1 MTRFVP
7 PAAAIVLLLAR
18 PALPA
23 QVDISACRGMYDVLE
38 AMRSG
43 ASRETVSARLDA
55 LLQTRPYQVMFRHY
69 NRSWRPNHLPP
80 DVFKRM
86 ILSLQFP
93 DAYHA
98 GENER
103 ADTMRTRWTKFY
115 PDLAA
120 YESQLRQLSS
130 ADLPRLIADG
140 VRYAQ
145 GWLPDGW
152 TIPDFYFPVV
162 PNGGSPAFTIDDA
175 QGYDFLQLSQ
185 AKPGQIDLQWLVGTI
200 AHESHHLGLRSTT
213 PASLSASEAMAYN
226 VVSLCVAEGAA
237 TAFISGPPEG
247 CAPAVPGVPFHI
259 FTPELTAVWKE
270 HVAEEPDILARQVA
284 LLGREVA
291 GRLTEEELA
300 AELRDYWLAG
310 SVGRAYVLGGTCSRR
325 SIWPSARRESCPCSR
340 TRARSSRRTT
350 PRSPPGPKRSGA
362 VLASRRPRSGRPS
375 PSASRRRPLPC
386 PDEFRNAR
394 FIFRKH
400 AALFRDLAHAALGLV
415 LATSP
420 SSGPAL

>member
-1 MTRFVP
+1 MKMTRFVT
-7 PAAAIVLLLAR
+7 PAVAMVLLLAR

-23 QVDISACRGMYDVLE
+23 QVDVSACRGMYEVLE
-38 AMRSG
+38 AMRGG

-55 LLQTRPYQVMFRHY
+55 LLHSRPYQVMFRHY

-93 DAYHA
+93 DAYRA

-103 ADTMRTRWTKFY
+103 ADTMRQRWTKFY

-120 YESQLRQLSS
+120 YEGQLRQLES
-130 ADLPRLIADG
+130 ADLPRLIAEG

-175 QGYDFLQLSQ
+175 QGYDFLQLSR
-185 AKPGQIDLQWLVGTI
+185 AVSGQIDLQWLVGTI
-200 AHESHHLGLRSTT
+200 AHESHHLGMRSTT
-213 PASLSASEAMAYN
+213 PAPLTPPEAMAYS
-226 VVSLCVAEGAA
+226 VVNLCVPEGAA

-247 CAPAVPGVPFHI
+247 CAPAVPGVPFHV
-259 FTPELTAVWKE
+259 FTPELTAPWKQ
-270 HVAEEPDILARQVA
+270 HVAEEAAILARQVA
-284 LLGREVA
+284 LLDRAAA

-300 AELRDYWLAG
+300 AEMRDYWLAG
-310 SVGRAYVLGGTCSRR
+310 SVGRAYVLGADMFAAIHLAFGKERVLSVLQDPRTLFEAYNAALA
-325 SIWPSARRESCPCSR
+325 ARPEALGRCPR
-340 TRARSSRRTT
+340 VPDA
-350 PRSPPGPKRSGA
+350 A
-362 VLASRRPRSGRPS
+362 VRQALAIGRPAAIS
-375 PSASRRRPLPC
+375 PAP
-386 PDEFRNAR
+386 
-394 FIFRKH
+394 
-400 AALFRDLAHAALGLV
+400 
-415 LATSP
+415 
-420 SSGPAL
+420 

>member
-1 MTRFVP
+1 PGIFPPSRPGSRAWSRPNDSSADPLFTVAPPPPPSPESPFGRNQSAVRVVKIKRMTRFVP

-130 ADLPRLIADG
+130 AYLPRLIADG

-145 GWLPDGW
+145 GW
-152 TIPDFYFPVV
+152 
-162 PNGGSPAFTIDDA
+162 
-175 QGYDFLQLSQ
+175 
-185 AKPGQIDLQWLVGTI
+185 
-200 AHESHHLGLRSTT
+200 
-213 PASLSASEAMAYN
+213 
-226 VVSLCVAEGAA
+226 
-237 TAFISGPPEG
+237 
-247 CAPAVPGVPFHI
+247 
-259 FTPELTAVWKE
+259 
-270 HVAEEPDILARQVA
+270 
-284 LLGREVA
+284 
-291 GRLTEEELA
+291 
-300 AELRDYWLAG
+300 
-310 SVGRAYVLGGTCSRR
+310 
-325 SIWPSARRESCPCSR
+325 
-340 TRARSSRRTT
+340 
-350 PRSPPGPKRSGA
+350 
-362 VLASRRPRSGRPS
+362 
-375 PSASRRRPLPC
+375 
-386 PDEFRNAR
+386 
-394 FIFRKH
+394 
-400 AALFRDLAHAALGLV
+400 
-415 LATSP
+415 
-420 SSGPAL
+420 